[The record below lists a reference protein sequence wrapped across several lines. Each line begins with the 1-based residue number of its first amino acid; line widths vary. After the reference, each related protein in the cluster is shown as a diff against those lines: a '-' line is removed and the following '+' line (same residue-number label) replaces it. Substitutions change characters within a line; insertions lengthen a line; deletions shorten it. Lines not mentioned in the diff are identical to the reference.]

1 MYLLTALAGLLG
13 FELETISEE
22 LKRKLIAGALMAVL
36 GLIGAIFLIIAGY
49 IALSEQLG
57 PMISALILGGSFLL
71 LTLAVYLGTRIG
83 EAKRQREAVERR
95 RSSQTGAFLTTA
107 AITALPV
114 LLKSPWFRTLGIP
127 AAAIAALLVASNS
140 GEKDDE

>member
-1 MYLLTALAGLLG
+1 MHLLTALAGLLG
-13 FELETISEE
+13 YELETVSEQV
-22 LKRKLIAGALMAVL
+22 KRKLVAGALMAVL
-36 GLIGAIFLIIAGY
+36 GLIGFIFLVVAGY

-57 PMISALILGGSFLL
+57 PLISALILGGSFLL

-83 EAKRQREAVERR
+83 EGKRQREAMERR

>member
-13 FELETISEE
+13 FELETISEQV
-22 LKRKLIAGALMAVL
+22 KRKIIAGVVMALL

-57 PMISALILGGSFLL
+57 PLIAALILGGSFLL

>member
-13 FELETISEE
+13 FELETISEQV
-22 LKRKLIAGALMAVL
+22 KRKLIAGVVMALL
-36 GLIGAIFLIIAGY
+36 GLVGAIFLIMAGY

-57 PMISALILGGSFLL
+57 PLISALILGGGFLL
-71 LTLAVYLGTRIG
+71 LALAVYLGTRIG

-107 AITALPV
+107 ALTALPV

-127 AAAIAALLVASNS
+127 AAAIAALLVASNG